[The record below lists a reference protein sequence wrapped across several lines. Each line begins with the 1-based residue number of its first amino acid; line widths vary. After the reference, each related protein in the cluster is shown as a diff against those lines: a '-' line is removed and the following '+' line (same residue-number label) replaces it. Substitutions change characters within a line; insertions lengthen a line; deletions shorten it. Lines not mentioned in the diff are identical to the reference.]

1 MVNQTLYCLRKRWL
15 LVLILAIIW
24 LPASLRAQVTDS
36 SFVQKQ
42 PQKITGRISSQ
53 KGELLARVTVQ
64 EMGTDNATFSDEQG
78 TYTITVSGENSQLQF
93 SSVGYLPK
101 TLPVP
106 KTGVLDV
113 ALEEVIAAGDEVV
126 VVGFGT
132 QKKASVVGAI
142 STVTPRQLQLT
153 PSRSISNNLA
163 GMVSGVLAVQRS
175 GDPWANNSDFWIRG
189 ISTFGNA
196 SNRPL
201 VLIDGVERNLNN
213 IDPEEIESFS
223 VLKDAAASA
232 VYGVRGANGVIIIN
246 TKRGKIG
253 APKVT
258 ARFERAQTSPTKLP
272 EYVGSVKYLEIMNEY
287 KKNSGDPVFRSE
299 EIINNYRNKIDP
311 ELYPDI
317 NW

>member
-1 MVNQTLYCLRKRWL
+1 MANQTLYCLRKRGL
-15 LVLILAIIW
+15 LVLLLAVIL
-24 LPASLRAQVTDS
+24 LPASLQAQVTDS

-78 TYTITVSGENSQLQF
+78 TYTITVSGENAQLQF

-106 KTGVLDV
+106 KTSVLDV

-196 SNRPL
+196 SNKPL

-213 IDPEEIESFS
+213 IDPEEIESFC
-223 VLKDAAASA
+223 VL
-232 VYGVRGANGVIIIN
+232 
-246 TKRGKIG
+246 
-253 APKVT
+253 
-258 ARFERAQTSPTKLP
+258 
-272 EYVGSVKYLEIMNEY
+272 
-287 KKNSGDPVFRSE
+287 
-299 EIINNYRNKIDP
+299 
-311 ELYPDI
+311 
-317 NW
+317 